1 MRLISR
7 IDIKN
12 DYVVKGICFEGLRKI
27 GNPETLCKKYYD
39 QMSDEL
45 LISDV
50 VASLYG
56 RNNLYPLIK
65 KITER
70 IFIPVCL
77 SGGIRNLKDIQLS
90 LDSGADKV
98 AINTA
103 IVKNINFLKSAV
115 KNFGISN
122 IVASVEAKKIKEK
135 TWEVYIYNGRE
146 KTGINVEDWIK
157 KISDIGC
164 GEILITSVDRDGTT
178 SGFDKDLVETI
189 VKLNLQIPII
199 ISGGFGNLQDLVDIK
214 KILHE
219 TDALAIGTQLHY
231 NKFKIN
237 KLKKNL

>member
-56 RNNLYPLIK
+56 RNNLYSLIK
-65 KITER
+65 KITKKV
-70 IFIPVCL
+70 FIPVCL

-90 LDSGADKV
+90 FESGADKV
-98 AINTA
+98 AINTG
-103 IVKNINFLKSAV
+103 IVKNISFLKSAI

-122 IVASVEAKKIKEK
+122 IVASIEAKKLQKKHGKCIFIM
-135 TWEVYIYNGRE
+135 VG
-146 KTGINVEDWIK
+146 KTGIDVKEWIK
-157 KISDIGC
+157 INDIGC
-164 GEILITSVDRDGTT
+164 GEILISSVDRDGTT
-178 SGFDKDLVETI
+178 SGFDKV
-189 VKLNLQIPII
+189 
-199 ISGGFGNLQDLVDIK
+199 
-214 KILHE
+214 
-219 TDALAIGTQLHY
+219 
-231 NKFKIN
+231 
-237 KLKKNL
+237 